1 MIIIII
7 TTTIPMI
14 ISTIIIEKKDILGYL
29 FQVVFFFIE
38 IYIFEVE
45 EKREYSLD
53 WQLFCDKKNKNVSR

>member
-53 WQLFCDKKNKNVSR
+53 